1 MKYLDEFRN
10 PELAEK
16 ISSRIKSISKKEI
29 RLMEVCGTHTVAIF
43 RSGIRDILPKNIS
56 LISGPGCPVCVT
68 PDRDI
73 DLAIE
78 IAKKDNVIFT
88 TFGDMIKVPGT
99 VSSLEKER
107 AMGAD
112 IRVVYSSLDALDIA
126 KRNSEKLVVLLG
138 IGFETTSPTIA
149 SVMISAYEQNL
160 TNFFVLSAHKL
171 IPPAMKLLLDSRD
184 VKIDGFI
191 CPGHV
196 STIIGS
202 EPYKFIPE
210 NYGIP
215 CVISGFEPLDILQ
228 SIFMLIQQIENNK
241 VSVEI
246 EYNRVVRPKGND
258 IALKVLYEVFEIGD
272 AEWRGLGIV
281 PQSGLYI
288 KEKYRRFDALSV
300 FNVDVNTS
308 TEHKGCLCGEVLR
321 GSIIPPDCPLF
332 GKACIPDSPFGPCMV
347 SSEGTCSAYFKYGR
361 LNSYS

>member
-1 MKYLDEFRN
+1 
-10 PELAEK
+10 
-16 ISSRIKSISKKEI
+16 
-29 RLMEVCGTHTVAIF
+29 MEVCGTHTVAIF
-43 RSGIRDILPKNIS
+43 RSGIRNILPQNIS

-78 IAKKDNVIFT
+78 IARKDNVIFT
-88 TFGDMIKVPGT
+88 TFGDMMKVPGT
-99 VSSLEKER
+99 ISSLERER

-126 KRNSEKLVVLLG
+126 IKNPQKLVVLFG

-149 SVMISAYEQNL
+149 SIIISAYKENIS
-160 TNFFVLSAHKL
+160 NFLALSAHKL
-171 IPPAMKLLLDSRD
+171 IPPAMKILLDSGE

-202 EPYKFIPE
+202 KPYQFIPE

-228 SIFMLIQQIENNK
+228 SILMLVQQIENNEAG
-241 VSVEI
+241 VEI
-246 EYNRVVRPKGND
+246 EYNRVVHPEGNSV
-258 IALKVLYEVFEIGD
+258 ALKILDEVFAVGD

-281 PQSGLYI
+281 PKSGLYI
-288 KEKYRRFDALSV
+288 KDKYRQFDALSV
-300 FNVDVNTS
+300 FDISVNTYAKS
-308 TEHKGCLCGEVLR
+308 EECLCGEVLR
-321 GSIIPPDCPLF
+321 GSIIPTDCPLF
-332 GKACIPDSPFGPCMV
+332 GEACTPDNPVGPCMV
-347 SSEGTCSAYFKYGR
+347 SSEGTCSAYFRYGR
-361 LNSYS
+361 LNSHN